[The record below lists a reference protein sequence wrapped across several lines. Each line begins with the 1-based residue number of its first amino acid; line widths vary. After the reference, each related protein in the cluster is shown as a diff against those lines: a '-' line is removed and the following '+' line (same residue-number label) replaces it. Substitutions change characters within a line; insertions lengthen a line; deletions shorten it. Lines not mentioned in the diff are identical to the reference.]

1 MVMPPVAG
9 KLRNTS
15 SFAVVV
21 LLAIAG
27 LIAVSGFNYLL
38 FHALIELLSIV
49 VGVSI
54 FVLAWNSRRYLENQ
68 FFTLLGIAL
77 LFASGLDLLHM
88 AVYKGMGILPGYG
101 SNLATQLWIAARYLH
116 CFSIVI
122 AVMVIRRP
130 VSTNLLFW
138 GYGVVTVLLLWS
150 IFTPGVFP
158 VCFVEGAGLTPF
170 KKYSEIVI
178 CSTFG
183 IGLLMLHRHR
193 DQFSRWVYG
202 MLVASLLAAISAELA
217 FIFYVNVY
225 GLSNMV
231 GHLFKLI
238 SFLCLYLGIIRS
250 GLEDPLEVVF
260 HELKLKDEQLVA
272 LNARLLNTNEELEVR
287 VAARTEDLRLMV
299 DNLHDQA
306 SQLEEEIVER
316 QQIQEELKLAKEAA
330 EAANHAKSA
339 FLANMSHELRTPL
352 NGVVGMAQ
360 LIALTNVD
368 EEQKEYLDTLQY
380 SADNLLQL
388 ISDILDITKIEADQY
403 ELHSSE
409 FSVRKCLDQT
419 VGMLQRRIDE
429 KGLSVT
435 IAVSDTVPEIMLGDH
450 LRVMQIMTNL
460 LSNAV
465 KFTEK
470 GGITIAASIKE
481 QHDSTMLLELTVSD
495 TGIGIEPEYL
505 GHIFDT
511 FTQVDDSPTRRYG
524 GAGLGLAISRKL
536 AELMGGSISVE
547 SRLQQGSSF
556 HFLLPCS
563 VPSHSRSTNAPL
575 SGLVNPDFA
584 EVPAIGSLPVLVA
597 EDNPAN
603 LKYARKLLE
612 MLGCKVT
619 EAVDGKEA
627 LEAWEKGNFKLI
639 LMDIQMPVLRGDE
652 VVKIIREREQGCHVP
667 IIAVTAHALRG
678 DQERFMAAGCDGY
691 IAKPFQMNAL
701 SDVIKRVVC

>member
-1 MVMPPVAG
+1 MVMTPVAG

-15 SFAVVV
+15 SFAVV
-21 LLAIAG
+21 LLLTIAG
-27 LIAVSGFNYLL
+27 LVAVSRFNYLL
-38 FHALIELLSIV
+38 FHAVIELLSIV

-54 FVLAWNSRRYLENQ
+54 FVLAWNSRHYLQNQ

-88 AVYKGMGILPGYG
+88 AVYKGMGVLPGYG

-116 CFSIVI
+116 CLSIIIAVIVI
-122 AVMVIRRP
+122 KRQ
-130 VSTNLLFW
+130 VSTRLLFW
-138 GYGVVTVLLLWS
+138 GYGVVTALLLWS
-150 IFTPGVFP
+150 IFTHGVFP
-158 VCFVEGAGLTPF
+158 VCFVEGTGLTPF
-170 KKYSEIVI
+170 KKYSEMVI
-178 CSTFG
+178 CGIFG
-183 IGLLMLHRHR
+183 IGLLMLHRQR
-193 DQFSRWVYG
+193 EQFNSWVYR
-202 MLVASLLAAISAELA
+202 MLVASILTAVSAELA

-231 GHLFKLI
+231 GHVLKLI
-238 SFLCLYLGIIRS
+238 SYLCLYLGIIRS

-260 HELKLKDEQLVA
+260 HEIKVKDEQLVA
-272 LNARLLNTNEELEVR
+272 LNARLVNTNEELEAR
-287 VAARTEDLRLMV
+287 VAARTEELRLMV
-299 DNLHDQA
+299 DNLHEQA
-306 SQLEEEIVER
+306 RQLEEEIAER
-316 QQIQEELKLAKEAA
+316 QQAQEELKRAKEAA

-360 LIALTNVD
+360 LLALTNVD
-368 EEQKEYLDTLQY
+368 TEQKEYLDTLQY

-409 FSVRKCLDQT
+409 FSVRECLDQA

-429 KGLSVT
+429 KGLNVT
-435 IAVSDTVPEIMLGDH
+435 VDISDAVPETMIGDH
-450 LRVMQIMTNL
+450 VRVMQIMTNL

-470 GGITIAASIKE
+470 GSITIAASIKE

-495 TGIGIEPEYL
+495 TGIGIEPDYL

-511 FTQVDDSPTRRYG
+511 FTQVDDSPTRKYG

-563 VPSHSRSTNAPL
+563 VPSRPNRPHAALEDQVIPR
-575 SGLVNPDFA
+575 FA
-584 EVPAIGSLPVLVA
+584 EVPAICSLPVLVA

-603 LKYARKLLE
+603 LKYAKKLLE
-612 MLGCKVT
+612 ILGCKVT

-627 LEAWEKGNFKLI
+627 LEAWEQGDFKLI

-652 VVKIIREREQGCHVP
+652 VVKIIREREQDSHVP
-667 IIAVTAHALRG
+667 IIAVTAHALMG
-678 DQERFMAAGCDGY
+678 DQERFAAAGCDGY
-691 IAKPFQMNAL
+691 LAKPFQINAL
-701 SDVIKRVVC
+701 TDAIKRVMR

>member
-1 MVMPPVAG
+1 MVMTPVAG

-15 SFAVVV
+15 SLALV
-21 LLAIAG
+21 LLLTIAG
-27 LIAVSGFNYLL
+27 LVAVSRFNYLL

-77 LFASGLDLLHM
+77 LFASGLDLLHI

-101 SNLATQLWIAARYLH
+101 PNLATQLWIAARYLH

-130 VSTNLLFW
+130 VSTSLLFW
-138 GYGVVTVLLLWS
+138 GYGVTTVLLLWS
-150 IFTPGVFP
+150 IFAGLFP
-158 VCFVEGAGLTPF
+158 VCFVEGTGLTPF
-170 KKYSEIVI
+170 KKYSEILI

-202 MLVASLLAAISAELA
+202 MLVASLLTAISAELA

-260 HELKLKDEQLVA
+260 HEIKVKDEQLVA
-272 LNARLLNTNEELEVR
+272 LNARLVNTNEELETR
-287 VAARTEDLRLMV
+287 VAARTEELRLMV
-299 DNLHDQA
+299 DNLHEQA
-306 SQLEEEIVER
+306 RQLEEEIAER
-316 QQIQEELKLAKEAA
+316 QQAQEELKRAKEAA

-360 LIALTNVD
+360 LLALTNVD
-368 EEQKEYLDTLQY
+368 TEQKEYLDTLQY

-409 FSVRKCLDQT
+409 FSVRECLDQA

-429 KGLSVT
+429 KGLNV
-435 IAVSDTVPEIMLGDH
+435 IVNISDAVPETMIGDH
-450 LRVMQIMTNL
+450 VRVMQIMTNL

-470 GGITIAASIKE
+470 GSITIAASIKE

-495 TGIGIEPEYL
+495 TGIGIEPDYL

-511 FTQVDDSPTRRYG
+511 FTQVDDSPTRKYG

-563 VPSHSRSTNAPL
+563 VPSRPNRPHAALEDRVVPR
-575 SGLVNPDFA
+575 FA
-584 EVPAIGSLPVLVA
+584 EVPAICSLPVLVA

-603 LKYARKLLE
+603 LKYAKKLLE
-612 MLGCKVT
+612 ILGCKVT

-627 LEAWEKGNFKLI
+627 LEAWEQGDFKLI

-652 VVKIIREREQGCHVP
+652 VVKIIREREQDSHVP
-667 IIAVTAHALRG
+667 IIAVTAHALMG
-678 DQERFMAAGCDGY
+678 DQERFAAAGCDGY
-691 IAKPFQMNAL
+691 LAKPFQINAL
-701 SDVIKRVVC
+701 TDAIKRVMH